1 MVKLC
6 RTRTSSYYL
15 YHHKVTPRTSCS
27 KVLLWSYMYSHHSS
41 RLDYEFWSE
50 GFPKRKED
58 ERSTKRSNENWGAGW
73 LGWSYAIDNGTCWL
87 CVIDL
92 WTQLTIGRRCVNFT
106 LALSL
111 RCDEEWV
118 VVTMAETTAKRLHV
132 ERSDGMIEEFTDG
145 GQQSS
150 AALQPIK
157 SFLWPFARVP
167 PPEETSTEVC
177 LPSISIR

>member
-1 MVKLC
+1 
-6 RTRTSSYYL
+6 
-15 YHHKVTPRTSCS
+15 
-27 KVLLWSYMYSHHSS
+27 MYSHHSS

-73 LGWSYAIDNGTCWL
+73 LGW
-87 CVIDL
+87 
-92 WTQLTIGRRCVNFT
+92 
-106 LALSL
+106 
-111 RCDEEWV
+111 
-118 VVTMAETTAKRLHV
+118 MAETTAKRLHV

-157 SFLWPFARVP
+157 SFL
-167 PPEETSTEVC
+167 
-177 LPSISIR
+177 